1 MDDRQVILGTITL
14 NIPIRCPLDVLGEGF
29 HTEIGEIKVKLG
41 LPEQFED
48 SESLQAPAIAS
59 RYGIQADWGR
69 IENGVAY
76 VRSMFYGC
84 QTTEDEAEQLHR
96 SSTNWIRKLENLN
109 LLMTAIT
116 EPIHVNSE
124 NRVVRKTMYR
134 MSQDGSLTV
143 LYDDVRDMEE
153 TMEAP
158 GILLDREKLQSL
170 LDAAASPEVIRQPY
184 TVFLNACR
192 ALVYGDCY
200 SAGVLGG
207 TAAELAG
214 GEYIA
219 AHSEEISPHV
229 QELMLGNARE
239 EQFEQL
245 AQMGLI
251 IPGDW
256 ENRIIGVYTDMRYGR
271 ITPDTETL
279 RQFLL
284 DCGRVIQL
292 CIPEYLV

>member
-1 MDDRQVILGTITL
+1 
-14 NIPIRCPLDVLGEGF
+14 
-29 HTEIGEIKVKLG
+29 
-41 LPEQFED
+41 
-48 SESLQAPAIAS
+48 
-59 RYGIQADWGR
+59 
-69 IENGVAY
+69 
-76 VRSMFYGC
+76 
-84 QTTEDEAEQLHR
+84 
-96 SSTNWIRKLENLN
+96 
-109 LLMTAIT
+109 
-116 EPIHVNSE
+116 
-124 NRVVRKTMYR
+124 
-134 MSQDGSLTV
+134 
-143 LYDDVRDMEE
+143 
-153 TMEAP
+153 
-158 GILLDREKLQSL
+158 
-170 LDAAASPEVIRQPY
+170 VIRQPY

-192 ALVYGDCY
+192 ALLHGDCY

>member
-29 HTEIGEIKVKLG
+29 HTEIGDIKVKLG

-69 IENGVAY
+69 IENGVAH

-116 EPIHVNSE
+116 EPIHMNSE

-134 MSQDGSLTV
+134 MAQDGSLAV

-170 LDAAASPEVIRQPY
+170 L
-184 TVFLNACR
+184 
-192 ALVYGDCY
+192 
-200 SAGVLGG
+200 
-207 TAAELAG
+207 
-214 GEYIA
+214 
-219 AHSEEISPHV
+219 
-229 QELMLGNARE
+229 
-239 EQFEQL
+239 
-245 AQMGLI
+245 
-251 IPGDW
+251 
-256 ENRIIGVYTDMRYGR
+256 
-271 ITPDTETL
+271 
-279 RQFLL
+279 
-284 DCGRVIQL
+284 
-292 CIPEYLV
+292 

>member
-48 SESLQAPAIAS
+48 SESLLAPAIAS

-69 IENGVAY
+69 IENGVAH

-84 QTTEDEAEQLHR
+84 QTTEGEAEQLHR

-134 MSQDGSLTV
+134 MAQDGSLAV

-170 LDAAASPEVIRQPY
+170 LDAASSPEVIRQPY

-219 AHSEEISPHV
+219 AHSEEMSPHV

-284 DCGRVIQL
+284 DCGRVIHL

>member
-29 HTEIGEIKVKLG
+29 HTEIGDIKVKLG
-41 LPEQFED
+41 LPEQFGD

-59 RYGIQADWGR
+59 HYGIQADWGR
-69 IENGVAY
+69 IENGVAH

-84 QTTEDEAEQLHR
+84 HTTEDEAEQLHR

-116 EPIHVNSE
+116 EPIHMNSE

-134 MSQDGSLTV
+134 MAQDGSLAV

-170 LDAAASPEVIRQPY
+170 LDAASSPEVIRQPY

-219 AHSEEISPHV
+219 AHSEEMSPHV

-284 DCGRVIQL
+284 DCGRVIHL

>member
-14 NIPIRCPLDVLGEGF
+14 NIPIRCPLDLLGEGF

-48 SESLQAPAIAS
+48 LESLQAPAIAS

-69 IENGVAY
+69 IENGVAH

-84 QTTEDEAEQLHR
+84 QTTEDEAEQFHR

-219 AHSEEISPHV
+219 AHSEEMSPHV

-271 ITPDTETL
+271 TTPDTETL

-284 DCGRVIQL
+284 DCGRVIHL

>member
-29 HTEIGEIKVKLG
+29 HTEIGETAVKLG
-41 LPEQFED
+41 IPERAGD

-69 IENGVAY
+69 VETGVAY
-76 VRSMFYGC
+76 VRSMLYGC
-84 QTTEDEAEQLHR
+84 QADGEEAEQLHR
-96 SSTNWIRKLENLN
+96 NSTNWIRKLENLN

-116 EPIHVNSE
+116 EPIHMNSE

-134 MSQDGSLTV
+134 MAKDGSLTV
-143 LYDDVRDMEE
+143 LYDDDKSVEE

-158 GILLDREKLQSL
+158 GLLLDRDKFQGL
-170 LDAAASPEVIRQPY
+170 LDAASSPEVIRQPY

-192 ALVYGDCY
+192 ALLHGDCY

-207 TAAELAG
+207 TAAALAG